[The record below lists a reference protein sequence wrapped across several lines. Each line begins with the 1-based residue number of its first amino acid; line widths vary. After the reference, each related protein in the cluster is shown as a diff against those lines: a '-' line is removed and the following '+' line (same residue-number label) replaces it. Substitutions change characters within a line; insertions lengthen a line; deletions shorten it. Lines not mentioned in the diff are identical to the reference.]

1 MGIESAGAYTGGGG
15 ERREGK
21 EQPRKAVTGGLF
33 RWEAEVEVLSEEIE
47 GLGGREAGASAE
59 AELSDSTDLSTEFG
73 GG

>member
-1 MGIESAGAYTGGGG
+1 M
-15 ERREGK
+15 
-21 EQPRKAVTGGLF
+21 
-33 RWEAEVEVLSEEIE
+33 EVLSEEIE